1 MINFYVYF
9 YRADSFTWNPHK
21 LMSVH
26 LQCSAILLR
35 HSVCRIEKLSRIRE
49 LCWDPDILEISR
61 LESCMCRRPILVWS
75 DPDIPTTYVST
86 EKRLTT

>member
-1 MINFYVYF
+1 MINLYVYF

-35 HSVCRIEKLSRIRE
+35 HSVCRIEKFSGMRDTNQAGFGGKRRIGKDRKE
-49 LCWDPDILEISR
+49 NVER
-61 LESCMCRRPILVWS
+61 
-75 DPDIPTTYVST
+75 
-86 EKRLTT
+86 